1 MLLYGDFAFLVE
13 GHCKYRMKESILLDT
28 VLHCCHDTRSQSFLT
43 GYKINTGSIL
53 QANML
58 GSCAG

>member
-1 MLLYGDFAFLVE
+1 MSDRFGNHIAGFPTRRLYLLSNSSCTFKDVFNEDMSLIF
-13 GHCKYRMKESILLDT
+13 
-28 VLHCCHDTRSQSFLT
+28 
-43 GYKINTGSIL
+43 TGSIL